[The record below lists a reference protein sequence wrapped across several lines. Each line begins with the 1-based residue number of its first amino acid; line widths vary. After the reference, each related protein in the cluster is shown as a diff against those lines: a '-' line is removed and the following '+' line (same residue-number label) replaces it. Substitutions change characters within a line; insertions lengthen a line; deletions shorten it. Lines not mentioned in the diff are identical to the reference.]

1 MTNVSVFGLG
11 YVGTVSAAF
20 LANKGHTVIGV
31 DVNSTKVEM
40 FHKGRSSVI
49 EEGIDELMCN
59 GVYEGRISATLDTRY
74 AVMNSSISLICVGTP
89 SQTNGSLDLNYVERV
104 CEGIGIALAEKVDYH
119 IVVLRSTVLPGTT
132 EGVLLPILEQSSGK
146 KACRDF
152 GLCFNPEFLREGIA
166 IKDFADPP
174 FTVIGSDDERTSR
187 AVADLYSMLTAPVMI
202 VPIKVAEMVKY
213 ANNAFHA
220 LKVTFANEI
229 GNLCKQQGIDSHLVM
244 DIFAQDKKLNLS
256 PYYLK
261 PGFAFGGSCLP
272 KDLRALIYHAHRYDL
287 KPCVL
292 DAVLESNRRQIEVA
306 YEMVMAT
313 GYKNI
318 GVLGISFKA
327 GTDDL
332 RESPMVD
339 LIEHLIAKGYQINI
353 YDRNVSLA
361 KLHGANRV
369 YLEKEIPHIAQLMR
383 GTISDVLKSSQVII
397 IGNNAPEFKTILSQV
412 REDQI
417 VIDLVRGVEDV
428 ITSNGHYQG
437 ICW

>member
-1 MTNVSVFGLG
+1 MTNISVFGLG
-11 YVGTVSAAF
+11 YVGTISAAF
-20 LANKGHTVIGV
+20 LANKGHAVIGV
-31 DVNSTKVEM
+31 DVNPTKVEL
-40 FHKGRSSVI
+40 FHKGHSPVI
-49 EEGIDELMCN
+49 EEGIAELMRK
-59 GVYEGRISATLDTRY
+59 GVDEGRISATVDTRY

-89 SQTNGSLDLNYVERV
+89 SRTNGSLDLDHVERV
-104 CEGIGIALAEKVDYH
+104 CKDIGLVLAEKVDYH
-119 IVVLRSTVLPGTT
+119 IVVLRSTVLPGTS
-132 EGVLLPILEQSSGK
+132 EDVLLPILEQSSGK
-146 KACRDF
+146 KAFRDF

-166 IKDFADPP
+166 VKDFADPP

-187 AVADLYSMLTAPVMI
+187 AVAELYSMLTAPVMV

-244 DIFAQDKKLNLS
+244 DIFSQDTKMNLS

-272 KDLRALIYHAHRYDL
+272 KDLRALIYHSHRYDL
-287 KPCVL
+287 NLCVL
-292 DAVLESNRRQIEVA
+292 NAVLESNRRQVEIA
-306 YEMVMAT
+306 YEMVKAT

-332 RESPMVD
+332 RASPVVD
-339 LIEHLIAKGYQINI
+339 LIEHLIGKGYQINI
-353 YDRNVSLA
+353 YDKNVSLA
-361 KLHGANRV
+361 NLYGANRA
-369 YLEKEIPHIAQLMR
+369 YIEQEIPHIAQLMQD
-383 GTISDVLKSSQVII
+383 TILDVLKSSQVII
-397 IGNNAPEFKTILSQV
+397 IGNDAPEFKTILSQV

-417 VIDLVRGVEDV
+417 VIDLVRGVEGA